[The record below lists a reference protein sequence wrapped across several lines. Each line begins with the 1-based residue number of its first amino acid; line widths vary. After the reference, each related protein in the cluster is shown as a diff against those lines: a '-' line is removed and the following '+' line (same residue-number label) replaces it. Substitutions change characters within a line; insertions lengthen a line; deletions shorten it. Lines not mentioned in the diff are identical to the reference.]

1 MIVTGVTM
9 EGFANFKSLA
19 EIPSHPVAFLEPS
32 LSICLPITWA
42 CFRNPYSKFIL
53 AIKTLSKDRFSIF
66 LQVLL
71 RQIEI

>member
-32 LSICLPITWA
+32 LSICLPIKVSSTSLKL
-42 CFRNPYSKFIL
+42 NGVEHL
-53 AIKTLSKDRFSIF
+53 LFSLIF
-66 LQVLL
+66 NMLG
-71 RQIEI
+71 